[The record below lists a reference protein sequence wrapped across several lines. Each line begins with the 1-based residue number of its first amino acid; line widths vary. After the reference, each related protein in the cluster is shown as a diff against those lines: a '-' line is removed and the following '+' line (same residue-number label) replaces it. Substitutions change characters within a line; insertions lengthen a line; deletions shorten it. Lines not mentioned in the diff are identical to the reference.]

1 MIRARMFAPGR
12 IATTQSAASSP
23 LHHVA
28 ADNNDSERR
37 RLRQQRKR
45 HNRSIAKTGRI
56 VYSHWEGLVRVDQTK
71 IIADRKA
78 SDDEAAVVNQM
89 LIESTRINQML
100 IDEDAAVNQ
109 MLTKSTRAYL
119 AGILRCDSGHVH
131 FDHRYTC
138 GNCRRFALPFM

>member
-1 MIRARMFAPGR
+1 MIRAIMIAPGR
-12 IATTQSAASSP
+12 IATTQSASSP

-28 ADNNDSERR
+28 ADNNDSEDIGVQRT

-56 VYSHWEGLVRVDQTK
+56 VYSPWEGLVRVDQTK

-78 SDDEAAVVNQM
+78 SDDEAAAVNQM
-89 LIESTRINQML
+89 LIE
-100 IDEDAAVNQ
+100 
-109 MLTKSTRAYL
+109 STRAYL

-131 FDHRYTC
+131 FDDRYTC
-138 GNCRRFALPFM
+138 GNCRRFALHFM